1 MRHGHLP
8 QDSSWYLR
16 CTVAACAD
24 EPVNPKNRTVVV
36 VLEALAVVYGPVVE
50 VGAALCGADLHKAV
64 MLCNTGNQQHTN
76 LQIALVA
83 ICSDFPSP

>member
-1 MRHGHLP
+1 MDTFHKIRRGTCGAQLQHVQMNQLI
-8 QDSSWYLR
+8 QKN
-16 CTVAACAD
+16 TVF
-24 EPVNPKNRTVVV
+24 V
-36 VLEALAVVYGPVVE
+36 VLEALAVVYSPVVE
-50 VGAALCGADLHKAV
+50 VGAALCGADLHKPV